1 MQILKMILFI
11 LLVILMVTFVLQ
23 NQWIIQQRFS
33 IRYFLWE
40 TAPISLYILF
50 LIDFFLGIL
59 LCTSCYIVKHTKLK
73 QLLSK
78 NKKRIA
84 QMEEE
89 LVSLRNLPITENQEE
104 NNSLQTI

>member
-11 LLVILMVTFVLQ
+11 LLVILVVTFVLQ
-23 NQWIIQQRFS
+23 NQWIIQERFP

-40 TAPISLYILF
+40 STPISLYIIL
-50 LIDFFLGIL
+50 LIDFFIGIL
-59 LCTSCYIVKHTKLK
+59 LCVSCYIVKHSKLK
-73 QLLSK
+73 RMLHQ
-78 NKKRIA
+78 NKRRIA

-104 NNSLQTI
+104 NNTLQTT